1 MNACLNAA
9 VALKHF
15 EWSVRLKKHY
25 INARPF
31 HFINFATHKLH
42 QRNYLEVHDKEAAL

>member
-1 MNACLNAA
+1 MYG
-9 VALKHF
+9 LKHF

-31 HFINFATHKLH
+31 HFINFATDKLH
-42 QRNYLEVHDKEAAL
+42 QRNYLEVRDKEAAL